1 MKGIQGAAIFLVV
14 VLIVSWQLRACL
26 DHAARLPAQTAR
38 QTATAVQDI
47 LASFKD
53 VLGITPR
60 IQQGDTLV
68 FEQTLPIEELA
79 VLQRDFTFSYTWR
92 EQWLLGT
99 KRLTASGTF
108 RAKAGFD
115 LSQPVSVLI
124 DHRGRAT
131 ADLPPAQILSVEP
144 IGPLDFGEATE
155 WFSRISP
162 QERNQVK
169 NQFFARARAHAAG
182 GSLLADTETELTQR
196 LIQRL
201 GPSADQIQINFRQ
214 EAPSPAP

>member
-14 VLIVSWQLRACL
+14 VLVVSWQLKSCL

-38 QTATAVQDI
+38 ESATAVRDI

-60 IQQGDTLV
+60 IEQGDVLV
-68 FEQTLPIEELA
+68 FEQTQPIEELA

-92 EQWLLGT
+92 ERWLLGT
-99 KRLTASGTF
+99 KQLTASGTF

-115 LSQPVSVLI
+115 LSQPVSVLV
-124 DHRGRAT
+124 DARGRAT
-131 ADLPPAQILSVEP
+131 ADLPPAHILSVEP

-155 WFSRISP
+155 WLSRVSP
-162 QERNQVK
+162 EERNQVK
-169 NQFFARARAHAAG
+169 NDFFTRARAHAAAG
-182 GSLLADTETELTQR
+182 TLLAETEAELEKRLTE
-196 LIQRL
+196 RL
-201 GPSADQIQINFRQ
+201 GPSASNLSIRFRR
-214 EAPSPAP
+214 